1 MTDPRLGQGK
11 VKDGSGAFFVV
22 PESKLLLKKLYGYV
36 AKTRKTAWRSTN
48 HQIWN
53 NLRDK
58 IINASDGF

>member
-36 AKTRKTAWRSTN
+36 AKTRKTA
-48 HQIWN
+48 
-53 NLRDK
+53 
-58 IINASDGF
+58 